1 MSRQHDIEPY
11 WQDEDDWLCTV
22 EFLPSDDLEGRV
34 FAADIVGYL
43 FGYAQLANAR
53 ALALVGDPVAGAYEL
68 LFSFRGLGTRTSSWI
83 WFAQMRIWGATT
95 SRTIS
100 CRRQLKRLGMLV
112 RSWRS
117 CLKTL

>member
-1 MSRQHDIEPY
+1 MNRQDDSEPF
-11 WQDEDDWLCTV
+11 WQDDDDWLCTV

-34 FAADIVGYL
+34 FATDMVGYL
-43 FGYAQLANAR
+43 FGYDNWR
-53 ALALVGDPVAGAYEL
+53 MLALWHSSAILRPTRTSSFV
-68 LFSFRGLGTRTSSWI
+68 LFRRLRTKTSSWI

-100 CRRQLKRLGMLV
+100 RRRQPKRLGMLV
-112 RSWRS
+112 RSSRS